1 MQRGPAPRL
10 GHSVQHVIDTVR
22 ATRARR
28 AREARSTASS
38 ASSEAKDA
46 FNGLQWVE
54 GWAMQCFFGLLSC
67 FFVHDYCDWIF

>member
-28 AREARSTASS
+28 AREARSTVSS
-38 ASSEAKDA
+38 ASSEAKDT

-54 GWAMQCFFGLLSC
+54 GWTMQCFFWVVVLFFCSRLL
-67 FFVHDYCDWIF
+67 

>member
-28 AREARSTASS
+28 EAPPAPD
-38 ASSEAKDA
+38 ALEAKDRVA
-46 FNGLQWVE
+46 K
-54 GWAMQCFFGLLSC
+54 
-67 FFVHDYCDWIF
+67 